1 MFYIGVEIMEFAICY
16 GGLDNPQ
23 ATTNTLLENGVFII
37 ETGADFF
44 LNSDE
49 EKIKRTAQVFVA
61 KGIRIR
67 SVHAPFGEKFSLS
80 NLDNEKR
87 EKAIQVHEDLIYKT
101 AIADVEMIIIHPG
114 ENAKSKEDIE
124 SMNKIAC
131 DSISQLIGASEET
144 GVKLAVENLPPG
156 YPGCE
161 IDHIVGILEKVDSL
175 SLGVCFD
182 TGHANMMKNTGEF
195 IQTIGNSVINI
206 HVHDNDGTSD
216 MHLQPPYGITDW
228 RLFAESLRDVGF
240 DDVITI
246 EAEPWTG
253 ASFKQMV
260 REVTAVIENALESDE
275 LQSGNANIA
284 LRCLKCGHAIL
295 RNKGQWFCNCNY
307 GV

>member
-1 MFYIGVEIMEFAICY
+1 MLDIGVKIMEFAIVH

-23 ATTNTLLENGVFII
+23 ATTNTLLENGILII

-49 EKIKRTAQVFVA
+49 EKIKRTAQAFVA

-67 SVHAPFGEKFSLS
+67 SVHAPFEGVNLS
-80 NLDNEKR
+80 DFDDEKR
-87 EKAIQVHEDLIYKT
+87 EMAIQIHEDLIYKT

-114 ENAKSKEDIE
+114 ESAKSKEDIE
-124 SMNKIAC
+124 PMNKIAC

-144 GVKLAVENLPPG
+144 GVKLAVENMPPG
-156 YPGCE
+156 CPGCE
-161 IDHIVGILEKVDSL
+161 IDHIVKILEKVDSL
-175 SLGVCFD
+175 TLGVCFD
-182 TGHANMMKNTGEF
+182 TGHANMMKNMGEF
-195 IQTIGNSVINI
+195 IQTIGNSIINI
-206 HVHDNDGTSD
+206 HVHDNDGTYD

-228 RLFAESLRDVGF
+228 SLFAESLRDVGF

-246 EAEPWTG
+246 EAAPWTG

-260 REVTAVIENALESDE
+260 REVTAVIENALEPDDW
-275 LQSGNANIA
+275 QSSNANIA